1 MKVRDFMTDML
12 ITADESTPVSEAAR
26 LMAAEDIGSLIVT
39 RGDMMVGIVTQR
51 DIIEAH
57 LLSPD
62 VYEGLEVK
70 DIMMTQIVTIEPE
83 ADLWQAIALMDQT
96 GKKHIPV
103 VSGTDTIGVVSAT
116 DVIRVLATMKIIAEG
131 AEGADE
137 DY

>member
-1 MKVRDFMTDML
+1 MKVKEFMTKIL
-12 ITADESTPVSEAAR
+12 ITADEDTPVTEAAR

-51 DIIEAH
+51 DIISAH

-62 VYEGLEVK
+62 VYNDLTVG
-70 DIMMTQIVTIEPE
+70 DIMATQVVSIDPD
-83 ADLWQAIALMDQT
+83 ADLWQALALMDQT

-103 VSGTDTIGVVSAT
+103 VAGNETIGVVSAS

-131 AEGADE
+131 VDE
-137 DY
+137 D